1 MIKQIVA
8 GSTCDYALLTNG
20 MIEILPFNGAV
31 HTEIITFDVE
41 EIAYNQYVNTLLCR
55 MSNGQ
60 VISHRTDPNNPVSRL
75 SDNYPKFFSRHYKK
89 IISGY
94 SHLFGLTVDGKIHAP
109 VSAQIHIAR
118 QRNREYTDLT
128 QDIKVIEDMC
138 IYRVDNTWRAPKDRP
153 VCGFVSLKHAIH
165 VDGHTFRGIN
175 KVITCTDT
183 HKCTI
188 HKKVEA
194 THHQYDVIVPGEVVK
209 KVLIHNLAWI
219 LCESGNLYK
228 CPDQKTMAGTS
239 QDIVKPHKLKNR
251 YEDIHK
257 GRLCVYRIRDG
268 LIDHVSRSVAV
279 PDYLKHQQMSVED

>member
-8 GSTCDYALLTNG
+8 GSKCDYALLDNG
-20 MIEILPFNGAV
+20 MIEVLPFNGSV
-31 HTEIITFDVE
+31 HKEIITFDVE
-41 EIAYNQYVNTLLCR
+41 EIAFHAQIGNVICR

-60 VISHRTDPNNPVSRL
+60 CIAYRIDPEKPL
-75 SDNYPKFFSRHYKK
+75 SPLHDVYPKFFSRSYKK

-94 SHLFGLTVDGKIHAP
+94 ANIFGLTVDGKIHHP
-109 VSAQIHIAR
+109 S
-118 QRNREYTDLT
+118 NNKEYTDLA
-128 QDIKVIEDMC
+128 QDIQVIDDMC
-138 IYRVDNTWRAPKDRP
+138 IYRVDNIWRSPKDRP

-165 VDGHTFRGIN
+165 VDGHTVRGIN

-228 CPDQKTMAGTS
+228 CPDQKTMAGST

-268 LIDHVSRSVAV
+268 LIDHVSRSVDV
-279 PDYLKHQQMSVED
+279 PDYLKHSNPTKD